1 MALTIVIAP
10 TEELPLEIPLTS
22 HAMAVP
28 AGTHNEAVNT
38 CVWPSAREIAAGEIL
53 LGLAQTIVT
62 LAEADLEASATLVA
76 VTVTTAG
83 EGSVA
88 GAV

>member
-1 MALTIVIAP
+1 M
-10 TEELPLEIPLTS
+10 
-22 HAMAVP
+22 
-28 AGTHNEAVNT
+28 HNEAVNT
-38 CVWPSAREIAAGEIL
+38 WVWPSARKIAAGEIL
-53 LGLAQTIVT
+53 LGLAQTMVT

>member
-1 MALTIVIAP
+1 LALTIVIAP
-10 TEELPLEIPLTS
+10 TEELPSGIPFTS
-22 HAMAVP
+22 HATAVP
-28 AGTHNEAVNT
+28 SGTHNDAVNS
-38 CVWPSAREIAAGEIL
+38 CVWPSVSEIAAGEML

-62 LAEADLEASATLVA
+62 LAEADFDVSATLVA

-83 EGSVA
+83 EGRVA